1 MKDREESDCDSRAVS
16 FAVISVQV
24 SLEMDQPVSGLTI
37 GVVITLVALGISR
50 CGVIYSAPAVSLL
63 ARVSGVVFPGK

>member
-50 CGVIYSAPAVSLL
+50 CGVIYSARQCLCWQ
-63 ARVSGVVFPGK
+63 G

>member
-24 SLEMDQPVSGLTI
+24 SLEMDQPVSGLTMGI
-37 GVVITLVALGISR
+37 IIATLV
-50 CGVIYSAPAVSLL
+50 SL
-63 ARVSGVVFPGK
+63 ANVRDSIIIGPRRYPCWQG